1 METSILIISVCL
13 PLLLMAVVFYAV
25 FPNMAA
31 GGQIFDD
38 FIIENVSSSGG
49 DKSAELLLFRL
60 LSISCIIL
68 TALLVTGL
76 YRIYTRRYASSGLQK
91 AELQGAD
98 HAPVRNRFL
107 SFFTNYGIPFLYT
120 YLLSY
125 YAFLAGLTIL
135 VQFSP
140 RFSPGKTA
148 LLGGALLIAALFFL
162 ISRMRFLDLNQILL
176 VLQCFVP
183 FLLVLFF
190 VDRYFYHGILMR
202 IPYAPMYYVCFGGL
216 LLTFFLLSLRHC
228 AKNIKQTG
236 SLSFEKLVHP
246 VTAITVFIY
255 NSYSACP
262 MYAQP
267 DQHHHGEQ
275 LIPWQQ
281 IISLGQTPYE
291 DYTPVSGLF
300 PLVNGFIQNVLL
312 GGTVSDYSPAI
323 SIMVVMFCILT
334 MYLLCHHVGGTY
346 GLLFAVCF
354 ALPAYNRQYMLLPV
368 LLLLFSKK
376 LIERSGQWLKFWIL
390 SCFLAGLYYPL
401 YGAAAL
407 IATLPL
413 GLSVLTRYVR
423 ETEWKKEW
431 KRPGWYISWGLCLL
445 PVFLCIPLLLRMV
458 SHTLVY
464 SGQTTLA
471 DGICLYGQSAP
482 DFFLPTL
489 IGHHDFLRL
498 RLYYIVRFFL
508 PMLPF
513 AIGTALLFFA
523 WLKHR
528 KEKTTEFRLFLFG
541 LIGMMLALAVSYTYT
556 LVRADVNMLLS
567 RTAPVLVSVFGM
579 FLPVLLFCYGKK
591 LLTPATRWLTTLFC
605 FCLPLILYPQVSAM
619 KFPDMWIYP
628 NGEAELILDD
638 KDKLFSY
645 YEVPEIFLSMQ
656 EIVEENNLPDTSML
670 GNGFMVSDQVHY
682 LTAYASVMEKC
693 KNAGLDPTYLGM
705 DGQGFYYYLNAKAC
719 ATGYIQAGK
728 SYEAQQRLLATIRE
742 KKPVI
747 FLLDPQASYHIYY
760 WVLTSG
766 EYLYCAQDG
775 AFYPAPVFRALYP
788 EHTEGDDM
796 RLVFGATDL
805 GLSPSSFGNSFDTLL
820 PRMETPALTSG
831 SELSGPEPFVADTDT
846 VVSGKIYDLLHLTL
860 PDAAIPGAVTVRI
873 TFASSGLCHKHASVT
888 CKTGGGNL
896 LIPMGMN
903 AFWLLGDNTD
913 IRLHFLDEAENLL
926 AEFPLTQAGDH
937 GISHEFYQIKK

>member
-1 METSILIISVCL
+1 METAIIILSVCL
-13 PLLLMAVVFYAV
+13 PLLLMAVIFYAV
-25 FPNMAA
+25 FPDITAA
-31 GGQIFDD
+31 GQIFDD

-49 DKSAELLLFRL
+49 NKSAELMLFRAL
-60 LSISCIIL
+60 AVACIIL
-68 TALLVTGL
+68 TVLLIAVF
-76 YRIYTRRYASSGLQK
+76 YRIYTHRYARADLGK
-91 AELQGAD
+91 APLPD
-98 HAPVRNRFL
+98 TCHLPVRSRL
-107 SFFTNYGIPFLYT
+107 GRLIANYGVPFLYT

-135 VQFSP
+135 TQFSSH
-140 RFSPGKTA
+140 FSPGRTV
-148 LLGGALLIAALFFL
+148 LLGGALVIAALFFL
-162 ISRMRFLDLNQILL
+162 ISRMHFLDLNKIHL

-190 VDRYFYHGILMR
+190 VDRYFYNGTIIR
-202 IPYAPMYYVCFGGL
+202 IPYSPMYYVCFGGL
-216 LLTFFLLSLRHC
+216 LITFFLFSVLHC
-228 AKNIKQTG
+228 FKNIKQAG
-236 SLSFEKLVHP
+236 ALSFEKLVHP
-246 VTAITVFIY
+246 VTAITIFIY

-281 IISLGQTPYE
+281 IISLGQSAYE

-368 LLLLFSKK
+368 LLLLFSPK
-376 LIERSGQWLKFWIL
+376 LIRHSGLWLKFWIL

-407 IATLPL
+407 IGTLPL
-413 GLSVLTRYVR
+413 GLSTFTRYLR
-423 ETEWKKEW
+423 ETQWKQEV
-431 KRPGWYISWGLCLL
+431 KRPGLYIGWGLCLL
-445 PVFLCIPLLLRMV
+445 PVILCVPLLLRMV
-458 SHTLVY
+458 THTLVY

-471 DGICLYGQSAP
+471 DGICLYGQTAP
-482 DFFLPTL
+482 DFFLPMLT
-489 IGHHDFLRL
+489 GHHDYLRL
-498 RLYYIVRFFL
+498 WLYYIVRFFL

-513 AIGTALLFFA
+513 AIAAALLCYA

-528 KEKTTEFRLFLFG
+528 KTKTPKLFLLLFG

-567 RTAPVLVSVFGM
+567 RTAPVLIAVFGM
-579 FLPVLLFCYGKK
+579 FLPALLYGCGKEF
-591 LLTPATRWLTTLFC
+591 LPAATRWLITLFC

-619 KFPDMWIYP
+619 KFPDMWTYP
-628 NGEAELILDD
+628 NGDAKLILDD

-645 YEVPEIFLSMQ
+645 YEVPGNFLSLQ
-656 EIVEENNLPDTSML
+656 EIAQENNLPDTSML
-670 GNGFMVSDQVHY
+670 GNGFMVADQAHY
-682 LTAYASVMEKC
+682 LVTYASVMEKC
-693 KNAGLDPTYLGM
+693 KAAGLDPEYLGM

-719 ATGYIQAGK
+719 ATGFIQAGK
-728 SYEAQQRLLATIRE
+728 GYDAQQRLLATIRE
-742 KKPVI
+742 KMPVI
-747 FLLDPQASYHIYY
+747 FLLDPQASYHIYH

-766 EYLYCAQDG
+766 EYQYCMQDK
-775 AFYPAPVFRALYP
+775 AFYPVSVFRTLYP
-788 EHTEGDDM
+788 AGTAEDDM
-796 RLVFGATDL
+796 RLAFGATDL
-805 GLSPSSFGNSFDTLL
+805 GLSPSSFGQSFDTLRL
-820 PRMETPALTSG
+820 RMKTPELSG
-831 SELSGPEPFVADTDT
+831 SESSDADTDT
-846 VVSGKIYDLLHLTL
+846 IISGKTFDLLHLTL
-860 PDAAIPGAVTVRI
+860 PAEAIAGAETVRI
-873 TFASSGLCHKHASVT
+873 TFASSGLCHEHASVT

-913 IRLHFLDEAENLL
+913 IRLHFLDEAENIL
-926 AEFPLTQAGDH
+926 AEFPLDQAGEH
-937 GISHEFYQIKK
+937 GISYEFYQIKK